1 MYVPCLGVRVG
12 DPSVTELCSVL
23 GVPRDTFD
31 SPTYP
36 PCVARP
42 SRASSVVSLTHGP
55 ARGKCSVHLPSVA
68 STVASR
74 AARTAGK
81 PPLPK
86 SGQPASKR
94 AAPAGKPPPPKAALP
109 RKAPKGSAVLL
120 KRRIPSPSARKGA

>member
-1 MYVPCLGVRVG
+1 M
-12 DPSVTELCSVL
+12 
-23 GVPRDTFD
+23 PRLTHQ
-31 SPTYP
+31 PTP
-36 PCVARP
+36 PCSARP
-42 SRASSVVSLTHGP
+42 SRASSVASLTH
-55 ARGKCSVHLPSVA
+55 GKCSVHLPSVA